1 MSLLQKWSQAIDD
14 SDVNAMSELL
24 HDDFEF
30 TLHSAGKILS
40 KQDVI
45 DWAAR
50 GDVVTS
56 NNRILYEN
64 DEVGVNHAVVTF
76 KSDGNVQGV
85 LAFLRF
91 KDGKIWRQET
101 GASNLPILHI
111 CSLVFCSQCVLRT
124 FFLPLRMTRLTSN
137 NPTYVS

>member
-14 SDVNAMSELL
+14 RDVNLMGELL

-30 TLHSAGKILS
+30 TLHSAGRVLS

-45 DWAAR
+45 DWVAS
-50 GDVVTS
+50 DDIVTS

-64 DEVGVNHAVVTF
+64 DEIGVNHAVVTF

-85 LAFLRF
+85 LAFLKF
-91 KDGKIWRQET
+91 KDGKIRRQET
-101 GASNLPILHI
+101 GASNLPK
-111 CSLVFCSQCVLRT
+111 
-124 FFLPLRMTRLTSN
+124 
-137 NPTYVS
+137 

>member
-1 MSLLQKWSQAIDD
+1 MSILKKWSQAIDD
-14 SDVNAMSELL
+14 RDVDAMEDLL

-45 DWAAR
+45 DWVAS
-50 GDVVTS
+50 DDIMTS

-64 DEVGVNHAVVTF
+64 DEIGVNHAVVTF

-101 GASNLPILHI
+101 GASNLPK
-111 CSLVFCSQCVLRT
+111 
-124 FFLPLRMTRLTSN
+124 
-137 NPTYVS
+137 

>member
-1 MSLLQKWSQAIDD
+1 MSLLKKWAEAIDD
-14 SDVNAMSELL
+14 RNISAMGELI
-24 HDDFEF
+24 HDDYEF
-30 TLHSAGKILS
+30 TLHSAGRTLS

-45 DWAAR
+45 DWVAS
-50 GDVVTS
+50 DDIVTT

-101 GASNLPILHI
+101 GASNLPK
-111 CSLVFCSQCVLRT
+111 
-124 FFLPLRMTRLTSN
+124 
-137 NPTYVS
+137 

>member
-1 MSLLQKWSQAIDD
+1 MSLLQKWAQAIDD
-14 SDVNAMSELL
+14 SDANAMSELL

-45 DWAAR
+45 DWVAS

-85 LAFLRF
+85 LAFLRL

-101 GASNLPILHI
+101 GASNLPK
-111 CSLVFCSQCVLRT
+111 
-124 FFLPLRMTRLTSN
+124 
-137 NPTYVS
+137 

>member
-1 MSLLQKWSQAIDD
+1 MSLLQKWAQAIDD
-14 SDVNAMSELL
+14 SDANAMSELL

-45 DWAAR
+45 DWVAS

-64 DEVGVNHAVVTF
+64 DEVGVNHVVVTF

-101 GASNLPILHI
+101 GASNLPK
-111 CSLVFCSQCVLRT
+111 
-124 FFLPLRMTRLTSN
+124 
-137 NPTYVS
+137 

>member
-1 MSLLQKWSQAIDD
+1 MSLLQKWAQAIDD
-14 SDVNAMSELL
+14 SDANAMSELL

-45 DWAAR
+45 DWVAS
-50 GDVVTS
+50 DDIVTS

-101 GASNLPILHI
+101 GASNL
-111 CSLVFCSQCVLRT
+111 T
-124 FFLPLRMTRLTSN
+124 K
-137 NPTYVS
+137 